1 MFQCVIH
8 KIEAKELPE
17 LDDEFAQDVSEF
29 DTMEEYKA
37 DIRKNLESK
46 KEEEAKRAK
55 EDAAVDK
62 AIENATM
69 DIPDAMVDTQVN
81 QMVDDFAKRIQSQG
95 LTMEQYMQ
103 FTGSTMDSVRE
114 QMKPQ
119 ALKSIQS
126 RLVLEKIAE
135 AEKIEI
141 GDDRLDEEIKNMA
154 EMYKM
159 EPDKF
164 KDLIGDYEKEQMKQD
179 LSVQEAITFLAD
191 SAVEK

>member
-1 MFQCVIH
+1 
-8 KIEAKELPE
+8 
-17 LDDEFAQDVSEF
+17 
-29 DTMEEYKA
+29 
-37 DIRKNLESK
+37 
-46 KEEEAKRAK
+46 
-55 EDAAVDK
+55 
-62 AIENATM
+62 
-69 DIPDAMVDTQVN
+69 
-81 QMVDDFAKRIQSQG
+81 
-95 LTMEQYMQ
+95 
-103 FTGSTMDSVRE
+103 
-114 QMKPQ
+114 
-119 ALKSIQS
+119 SIQS